1 MGTTSTLLS
10 IAGLA
15 VGAYGVY
22 YLYTNHYIDKILGAI
37 KLPGGSSTTPA
48 DSGDSTDKPADTT
61 PPASKCKAGELEDSK
76 GKCIKCGTS
85 LDSKG
90 KCVKA
95 SKSSIA
101 QITSNGYV
109 AAYRGW
115 QPHSFRMTV
124 G

>member
-22 YLYTNHYIDKILGAI
+22 YLYTNGYIDKILGAI
-37 KLPGGSSTTPA
+37 KLPSGGGGSDTTPA
-48 DSGDSTDKPADTT
+48 EEPAPT
-61 PPASKCKAGELEDSK
+61 SKCKTGELEDSK
-76 GKCIKCGTS
+76 GNCVKCATS
-85 LDSKG
+85 LDSKD

-95 SKSSIA
+95 SGNVARIMSR
-101 QITSNGYV
+101 GYV
-109 AAYRGW
+109 ASYRGW
-115 QPHSFRMTV
+115 QPMRERITV